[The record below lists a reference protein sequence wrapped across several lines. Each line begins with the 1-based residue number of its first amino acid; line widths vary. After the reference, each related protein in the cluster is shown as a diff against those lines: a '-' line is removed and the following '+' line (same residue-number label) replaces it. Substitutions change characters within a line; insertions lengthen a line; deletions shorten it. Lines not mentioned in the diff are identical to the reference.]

1 MFNARVRR
9 FFSLAFNW
17 SESESREQFI
27 KSQLWLGMYI
37 GMFFVVGLILSSNQ
51 VLYDG
56 APVFVMAGLMAV
68 ASIPAT
74 IAAEVRRLRDSGTT
88 AWLMVGMLFPV
99 ANLVV
104 WGFLLFK
111 RTDNSSLNSKW
122 VSKMSEIGR
131 AHV

>member
-111 RTDNSSLNSKW
+111 RTDNSALDPEW
-122 VSKMSEIGR
+122 VSKMSEK
-131 AHV
+131 

>member
-122 VSKMSEIGR
+122 VSKMSGK
-131 AHV
+131 

>member
-1 MFNARVRR
+1 MLNARVRR

-27 KSQLWLGMYI
+27 KSQLWLGLYI
-37 GMFFVVGLILSSNQ
+37 GMLVVVGLILSSNQ
-51 VLYDG
+51 VLSDG

-111 RTDNSSLNSKW
+111 RTDNSALDPEW
-122 VSKMSEIGR
+122 VSKMSEK
-131 AHV
+131 